1 MRSEGFSFYFGGL
14 GVEACSLE
22 AALPSATVRNR
33 PQPFATVCRPARR
46 RLYGRT
52 YSDCC
57 KKSLYTLHCTNSTN
71 STLYTAHSTLHPAHS
86 PCHTVHSTL
95 HISRFTLRT
104 FHSILHTLFTLRTLH
119 FTRFTP
125 HFTLDTLH
133 STLYT
138 SHTLD
143 SALYTPLFI
152 LHASHYTHCHS
163 VRDRWT
169 MFFAKSPPIYS
180 KIDAIQ
186 LPNISQRPKQG
197 SFWLVILADDIH
209 SIYNS
214 TLYNLALDFG
224 GWIDLGG
231 IEPCLAINFFP
242 VVSTQINPV
251 NRNSTRNMKH
261 MWNHQPSMNSMNNPF
276 FTNSKHL

>member
-1 MRSEGFSFYFGGL
+1 MILSNIFFLPLEHKPTIHLEHQIFSRMRSEGFSFYFGGL

-57 KKSLYTLHCTNSTN
+57 KKSLYTLHCTNST
-71 STLYTAHSTLHPAHS
+71 LYTAHSTLHPEHS

-104 FHSILHTLFTLRTLH
+104 FHSILHALFTLRTLH

-125 HFTLDTLH
+125 HFTLHTLH

-152 LHASHYTHCHS
+152 LHASHSTHCHS
-163 VRDRWT
+163 VRDR
-169 MFFAKSPPIYS
+169 
-180 KIDAIQ
+180 
-186 LPNISQRPKQG
+186 
-197 SFWLVILADDIH
+197 
-209 SIYNS
+209 
-214 TLYNLALDFG
+214 
-224 GWIDLGG
+224 
-231 IEPCLAINFFP
+231 
-242 VVSTQINPV
+242 
-251 NRNSTRNMKH
+251 
-261 MWNHQPSMNSMNNPF
+261 
-276 FTNSKHL
+276 